1 MEMAASVW
9 VYISYHTPPTTEL
22 VQIRNEKRESEE
34 KLTKE
39 IESMQIE
46 MSARNSTV
54 EEQREQ
60 IAQLT
65 NTILKQKSQLDN
77 MPAIAP
83 GAVISHGFGNLQP
96 ELEPTL
102 PALVQ
107 TGNVAKSQ
115 TPPDHRIP

>member
-9 VYISYHTPPTTEL
+9 VCISYHTPPTTEL
-22 VQIRNEKRESEE
+22 LQIRNEKRESEE

-96 ELEPTL
+96 ALSL